1 MFVVNNNYLHPQT
14 SNLEP
19 RTANCLINW
28 TLASRRNT
36 LRQRASIL
44 QTIRN
49 HFIGAGFLEVE
60 TPLRIPAPAP
70 EVNIDAI
77 PADGWFLQTS
87 PELCMKRLLAAGYA
101 QIFQICHCWR
111 AAERGT
117 RHLSEFTMLEWY
129 RTHADYRQLMTD
141 CCALLRAV
149 ALAVNGSE
157 EIVYQGQRIKLTGEW
172 ETITVREAF
181 ATHGGISM
189 EAALANDCFDEVM
202 VERIEPKL
210 GLTRPTFL
218 CDYPAERAALARLK
232 PDDQSVA
239 ERFEL
244 YLAGIELANGF
255 SELTDP
261 IEQRMRFAAEE
272 SLRRSQDA
280 TPYPPAEK
288 FLTELANLP
297 PAAGIALGV
306 DRLVMLLT
314 DCTTIDEVVAFTPEE
329 L

>member
-1 MFVVNNNYLHPQT
+1 M
-14 SNLEP
+14 
-19 RTANCLINW
+19 NW
-28 TLASRRNT
+28 TLASRRST
-36 LRQRASIL
+36 LQQRASIL
-44 QTIRN
+44 HTIRN

-70 EVNIDAI
+70 EATIEAI

-101 QIFQICHCWR
+101 PIFQICHCWR

-129 RTHADYRQLMTD
+129 RTHADYTQLMTD
-141 CCALLRAV
+141 CSALLRAV
-149 ALAVNGSE
+149 ALAVSGSE
-157 EIVYQGQRIKLTGEW
+157 EIVYQGKRLQLVGEW

-181 ATHGGISM
+181 TTLGGISM
-189 EAALANDCFDEVM
+189 EAALATDCFDEVM
-202 VERIEPKL
+202 VERIEPNL

-218 CDYPAERAALARLK
+218 CDYPAERAALAQLK
-232 PDDQSVA
+232 PDDPSVA

-261 IEQRMRFAAEE
+261 IEQQIRFAAEE
-272 SLRRSQDA
+272 SLRRSQGSA
-280 TPYPPAEK
+280 SYPPAEK
-288 FLTELANLP
+288 FLTELADMP

-306 DRLVMLLT
+306 DRLVMLLA
-314 DCTTIDEVVAFTPEE
+314 DCITIDAVVAFTPEE